1 MLYRAI
7 LICHHTSNLEFS
19 SSLSIRLVIDC
30 GFGIEDTQAQHFLHF
45 ARPCAPQQAV
55 VLSGRSR
62 FKSGTSSKIR
72 LLQALSTVRP
82 YPRLLTLCPCA
93 DFQTSRERGLSLRS
107 PSSPACTPD
116 PGPGAGAV
124 PSDRLRSLLLSRRLP
139 RHARHRR
146 QGAAEAGGARPRTG
160 DHRTAAG
167 TGTEGG
173 CGPAEVL
180 RR

>member
-1 MLYRAI
+1 MRFWDRGYAG
-7 LICHHTSNLEFS
+7 SAFS
-19 SSLSIRLVIDC
+19 SLRETMCS
-30 GFGIEDTQAQHFLHF
+30 T
-45 ARPCAPQQAV
+45 
-55 VLSGRSR
+55 
-62 FKSGTSSKIR
+62 TSSCFVGPIPFQIR
-72 LLQALSTVRP
+72 HLSPPPKKKLLQSVKP
-82 YPRLLTLCPCA
+82 YRRLLTLCSCA

-139 RHARHRR
+139 QHARHRR